1 MNGHFLLLM
10 LACSLGTSAYAQSL
24 ERTVAQAQNDLQ
36 GNKKAQPASR
46 AIRLNPSNRFNV
58 APEDVYKWKMATASA
73 TSKVKTS
80 TPATR
85 KVASPSKAKIASAEE
100 YPDSINLYGV
110 LDPTYG
116 IDVEGL
122 ALHHAY
128 SFQAAPGLSL
138 HQTMNDVELPEA
150 TTYVRK
156 GNEWYC
162 FSNSQIVVV
171 SAETGEVVRK
181 APFEAA
187 LRRAGGTY
195 DPSDNCFYIGTWSGL
210 YKVDADDLT
219 YGVVGDGGING
230 YLMSVAAGPDA
241 LYEISWPG
249 KLFTVDKATGATT
262 LVTDKVYARS
272 YANQGQSSAIDY
284 ATNTLYISFMDGKWN
299 AHVDKFDLNTNTP
312 IQGFD
317 FAAGGSTMM
326 GLYIPATEPGAPA
339 APTGI
344 AYSDGKLHFVAP
356 SKTYSSG
363 EGLSGDL
370 TAYITVDK
378 QEKTFTVTAG
388 QPASLD
394 LPLEAGFHE
403 VFVQVGNEAGRS
415 QERVTRPFIGQD
427 VPSAVDSLAFNTDD
441 GKNMSLTWAAPKT
454 SVNGGPVDDANVNYR
469 VVRMPD
475 GVVVA
480 EGLKETKFSEPI
492 PETHLRYY
500 YEVTAFNGD
509 AEGETAQSNVV
520 PAGSVWVPPYTEE
533 FPTQED
539 FDFFTVIDAN
549 NDGNTWTHM
558 HPNNDDTLAE
568 AYLHGNGVTN
578 AETGT
583 VATYDDD
590 YLITP
595 SIRLEKGNDYRL
607 KFNDGDHWMSI
618 ETMEILLGTSADTA
632 SVIKKVAP
640 TFNLYGHASDYTFIF
655 NVPEDGLYNLFFHAN
670 TVGNSVNVVLDNI
683 SVDVYSN
690 FEGPDSVQQLAAKA
704 GALGALENTVTFTT
718 PTKTYQ
724 QGALDAITHVNVY
737 RNGGTTPVHVF
748 ENPGLGEQLSWTDTG
763 VEQGS
768 VTYRVVPFNAK
779 GQGREALVT
788 NWVGLDIPVNP
799 DGAKGVMDENNHAV
813 VTWEKV
819 GDVGIHGGYVNPDD
833 VKYVLYRYNEY
844 NYMDHWEA
852 VTDSTTGLTLTDET
866 FSPSWGAQQE
876 YVDYVVRAINSA
888 GSDYGATVGIV
899 LGEAYA
905 RPYAESFP
913 GGEPSL
919 VPWTLYAASYNYAWT
934 NETGSGLSVK
944 PYDGDEGML
953 KFSYLSEESNK
964 QVIAGPRISLK
975 DAVSPELSFY
985 MYHGFEA
992 EPEDLVLD
1000 LYANYQ
1006 DEGWNIVKQVPYNNG
1021 ADGWARYSL
1030 PLRTD
1035 AKDVQFA
1042 FAATAVDASAS
1053 IYIDALK
1060 VDESVEKDLTV
1071 QSFTATKR
1079 VEKGE
1084 AGTATVTVANY
1095 GTATASAYT
1104 VLLLKDGVQV
1114 DSKQAENLA
1123 QNEVRTFT
1131 FALPTSKADASKT
1144 LAYQAVTLWAAD
1156 TNASNDS
1163 SSVATMYVHGS
1174 VLPKVESLSGES
1186 QQSSVALTWQA
1197 PSTNETPDAVTDDFD
1212 SYEDFIIDKIGDWT
1226 TYDADGKNTA
1236 YFSGP
1241 EIAHVYE
1248 PKAWQVWDPE
1258 AAGFSLAKFDV
1269 LTPHSGEQYLACWAA
1284 DENGYETGPQDDW
1297 LISPE
1302 VLGGSDLSF
1311 YYRVPNSG
1319 SDAQIFEI
1327 MYSEGGKDAADFV
1340 RLDRD
1345 SVEGTTNWVRFEYTV
1360 PETAKYFAIRNVS
1373 KGSYTV
1379 AFLDDVTY
1387 TPLYGATTELT
1398 LNGYNV
1404 YRDDELIATVEPGVT
1419 AYNDV
1424 VADASNHEY
1433 HVTALWDAGESN
1445 FSNGYTYDFATGIAK
1460 PSAGGTFSVRG
1471 GKHQLAVDG
1480 VRGQVNVHDLAGR
1493 TVAKVGVDGKTVI
1506 SLPAG
1511 VYMVSAAGC
1520 TVKVVVR

>member
-1 MNGHFLLLM
+1 MNSQFLLLM
-10 LACSLGTSAYAQSL
+10 LACSLGTSAYAQTL
-24 ERTVAQAQNDLQ
+24 GRTMAQAQSDLQ
-36 GNKKAQPASR
+36 GNKKAPQTTK

-58 APEDVYKWKMATASA
+58 APQDVYNYQKANAKATPKAKA
-73 TSKVKTS
+73 A
-80 TPATR
+80 PAKAR
-85 KVASPSKAKIASAEE
+85 KNAAKIAAATE

-122 ALHHAY
+122 SLHHAY
-128 SFQAAPGLSL
+128 SFQAGPGLAL
-138 HQTMNDVELPEA
+138 HQTMNDAELPEA

-156 GNEWYC
+156 GDEWYC
-162 FSNSQIVVV
+162 FESSQITVV
-171 SAETGEVVRK
+171 SALTGEVVRK
-181 APFEAA
+181 AAFTDATV
-187 LRRAGGTY
+187 RRAGGTY
-195 DPSDNCFYIGTWSGL
+195 DPSDNCFYIGTWDGL
-210 YKVDADDLT
+210 FKVNADDLT
-219 YGVVGDGGING
+219 YTNIGDFPA
-230 YLMSVAAGPDA
+230 YLMSIAAGPDA
-241 LYEISWPG
+241 LYEICWPG
-249 KLFTVDKATGATT
+249 KLYKVDKATGETT
-262 LVTDKVYARS
+262 VVSEKVYARS
-272 YANQGQSSAIDY
+272 YANQGQSSAVDY
-284 ATNTLYISFMDGKWN
+284 ATNMLYISYMDNKWN
-299 AHVDKFDLNTNTP
+299 AHVDKYDLNTNTP
-312 IQGFD
+312 IEGFD

-326 GLYIPATEPGAPA
+326 GLYIPAAEAGAPA

-344 AYSDGKLHFVAP
+344 AYADGKLHFNAP

-363 EGLSGDL
+363 ETLSGEL

-378 QEKTFTVTAG
+378 VEKTFTVTAG
-388 QPASLD
+388 EAASLD
-394 LPLEAGFHE
+394 LPLADGDHE
-403 VFVQVGNEAGRS
+403 IYVQVGNAAGRS
-415 QERVTRPFIGQD
+415 QERVTRPYVGQD
-427 VPSAVDSLAFNTDD
+427 VPSAVDSLTLNTDD
-441 GKNMSLTWAAPKT
+441 GKNMSLSWTAPKAT
-454 SVNGGPVDDANVNYR
+454 VHGGPVDDANVNYR

-475 GVVVA
+475 EVVVA
-480 EGLKETKFSEPI
+480 EGLKDTKFSEPI

-500 YEVTAFNGD
+500 YEVTAYNGE
-509 AEGETAQSNVV
+509 AQGATAQSNIV
-520 PAGSVWVPPYTEE
+520 PAGAVWVPPYTEE

-539 FDFFTVIDAN
+539 FDFFTVIDGN
-549 NDGNTWTHM
+549 NDGQTWKHM
-558 HPNNDDTLAE
+558 HPNNDDTLAS
-568 AYLHGNGVTN
+568 AYLNGNGVDN

-590 YLITP
+590 YLVTP
-595 SIRLEKGNDYRL
+595 SIRLKKGNDYRL

-618 ETMEILLGTSADTA
+618 ETMEILLGTSTDTT
-632 SVIKKVAP
+632 SVIKKVTP
-640 TFNLYGHASDYTFIF
+640 TFNLYGHDSEYTFIF

-670 TVGNSVNVVLDNI
+670 TVGNSVNIVLDNI

-690 FEGPDSVQQLAAKA
+690 FEGPDSVQQLTAKA
-704 GALGALENTVTFTT
+704 GALGALENTITFNA
-718 PTKTYQ
+718 PTKSYQ
-724 QGALDAITHVNVY
+724 QGALSEISYINVY
-737 RNGGTTPVHVF
+737 RNGGIQPVHVF
-748 ENPGLGEQLSWTDTG
+748 EKPTPGELLSWTDTG

-768 VTYRVVPFNAK
+768 VTYRVVAFNEK

-788 NWVGLDIPVNP
+788 NWVGIDVPANP
-799 DGAKGVMDENNHAV
+799 TGAKAVMNDNNQAV

-852 VTDSTTGLTLTDET
+852 VTDSTTGFTLTDET
-866 FSPSWGAQQE
+866 YSSWYYQQE

-899 LGEAYA
+899 LGEAYE
-905 RPYAESFP
+905 RPYKESFP

-919 VPWTLYAASYNYAWT
+919 TPWTLYADSYNYAWT
-934 NETGSGLSVK
+934 NVTGSGLSVK

-1006 DEGWNIVKQVPYNNG
+1006 DEGWSIVKQVPYNNG

-1071 QSFTATKR
+1071 QSFSTTKR

-1084 AGTATVTVANY
+1084 TGTATVTVANY
-1095 GTATASAYT
+1095 GTTTADAYT
-1104 VLLLKDGVQV
+1104 VVLLKDGVKV
-1114 DSKQAENLA
+1114 DSKQGENLA
-1123 QNEVRTFT
+1123 QNEVKTFT
-1131 FALPTSKADASKT
+1131 FALPTTKADASKN
-1144 LAYQAVTLWAAD
+1144 LAYQAVAVWTD
-1156 TNASNDS
+1156 DSDASNDS
-1163 SSVATMYVHGS
+1163 SAVANMYVHGS
-1174 VLPKVESLSGES
+1174 VLPKVESLAGEGS
-1186 QQSSVALTWQA
+1186 NSNVTLTWKA
-1197 PSTNETPDAVTDDFD
+1197 PATNETPDAVTDDFD

-1226 TYDADGKNTA
+1226 TYDADGMSTA
-1236 YFSGP
+1236 YFGGP

-1284 DENGYETGPQDDW
+1284 ADETGYATGKQDDW

-1327 MYSEGGKDAADFV
+1327 MYSESGKDAADFV

-1345 SVEGTTNWVRFEYTV
+1345 SVEGTTNWVHFEYTV

-1398 LNGYNV
+1398 LKSYNI
-1404 YRDDELIATVEPGVT
+1404 YRDNELIATVEAGVT
-1419 AYNDV
+1419 SYNDA

-1433 HVTALWDAGESN
+1433 HVTAVWDAGESN
-1445 FSNGYTYDFATGIAK
+1445 YSNGYTYDYATGIAK
-1460 PSAGGTFSVRG
+1460 PSATGLFTAKGGNHCLTVANAKG
-1471 GKHQLAVDG
+1471 T
-1480 VRGQVNVHDLAGR
+1480 VNVYNLAGQ
-1493 TVAKVGVDGKTVI
+1493 TVAKVKADGSAVI
-1506 SLPAG
+1506 PLPAG
-1511 VYMVSAAGC
+1511 VYMVNAGSQA
-1520 TVKVVVR
+1520 VKVVVK